1 MKERKSGILMHITSL
16 PSPYGIGDL
25 GPEAYKFADF
35 LYDSGQ
41 RIWQI
46 LPLNPTKIE
55 FGSSPYSSPSA
66 FAGNTQLISPDV
78 LLNEGLVSPRDIE
91 DAPKFSVK
99 RVEYPA
105 VLAYKQALLAKSF
118 SRFMQRKEKGSAFS
132 EFCDRNRYWLHDYAV
147 FEALK
152 KRFREMRW
160 NQWPEGL
167 RDRKSTLLKAY
178 EKELGHEIEEIIFFQ
193 YLFHRQWSSLKL
205 YCDRK
210 NIQIIGDL
218 PLYVSYDSA
227 DVWSHPEL
235 FKLDSAKNPTV
246 VSGVPPDYF
255 SKTGQL
261 WKNPIYRWDKLK
273 GNRYSWWMRR
283 IEHNLNLFDIVRID
297 HFRGFEGF
305 WEVPSTH
312 ETAEK
317 GSWVEGP
324 GEDFFGALRE
334 RFRSLPFI
342 AEDLGE
348 ITPEVLEL
356 RDNFGF
362 PGMRVF
368 QFAFGDDPSSD
379 FHKPHNYTKN
389 CVAFTGTHDNNTL
402 VGWLFERHGFS
413 GRSKKEIVMERKR
426 ALKYIG
432 RNRARK
438 KGIHWEFIRTVMMSA
453 ASFVIFPMQ
462 DILGLGREARMNRPG
477 EPHGNWEWRLFSPKL
492 TRALSEHLLD
502 VTKLYGRN

>member
-46 LPLNPTKIE
+46 LPLSPTRIE

-66 FAGNTQLISPDV
+66 FAGNTLFISPDM
-78 LLNEGLVSPRDIE
+78 LLQEGLVSHLDIE
-91 DAPKFSVK
+91 DAPKFSAK
-99 RVEYPA
+99 RVNYPA
-105 VLAYKQALLAKSF
+105 VLKYKQTLLSKSF
-118 SRFMQRKEKGSAFS
+118 SHFSQRKGQGSAFS
-132 EFCDRNRYWLHDYAV
+132 EFCNENAYWLYDYAI

-152 KRFREMRW
+152 GRFKEVKW
-160 NQWPEGL
+160 NQWPEDL
-167 RDRKSTLLKAY
+167 RDRKSMSLRAH
-178 EKELGHEIEEIIFFQ
+178 EKELGQTIEEIKFFQ
-193 YLFHRQWSSLKL
+193 YLFHRQWSGLRL
-205 YCDRK
+205 YCEKK
-210 NIQIIGDL
+210 NVQIIGDL

-255 SKTGQL
+255 SETGQL
-261 WKNPIYRWDKLK
+261 WKNPIYRWDTLK
-273 GNRYSWWMRR
+273 DSRYSWWVRR
-283 IEHNLNLFDIVRID
+283 IEHSLDLFDIVRLD

-317 GSWVEGP
+317 GSWVQGP
-324 GEDFFGALRE
+324 GEDFFDTLRE
-334 RFRSLPFI
+334 QFRSLPFI

-356 RDNFGF
+356 RDRFGL

-379 FHKPHNYTKN
+379 IHKPHNYPKN

-402 VGWLFERHGFS
+402 IGWLFERPGFS
-413 GRSKKEIVMERKR
+413 GRSKKEIVTERQR
-426 ALKYIG
+426 ALSYIG
-432 RNRARK
+432 RNRART
-438 KGIHWEFIRTVMMSA
+438 KGIHWDFIRTVMMSA
-453 ASFVIFPMQ
+453 ASVVVFPLQ
-462 DILGLGREARMNRPG
+462 DILGLGMEARMNHPG
-477 EPHGNWEWRLFSPKL
+477 EPYGNWEWRFLSHKL
-492 TRALSEHLLD
+492 TRALSECLLEM
-502 VTKLYGRN
+502 TNLYGRS